1 MLSRS
6 TQCFDTVHTSTLK
19 VRQDVLQSLNNN
31 FLSTLNM
38 AWNDHQTSMVMI
50 RDILMYMDR
59 VYVQQNDVDNVYN
72 LGLSIYRDQVLAS
85 FLVPLPY
92 SNQIKFPGGA
102 LSRDW

>member
-1 MLSRS
+1 
-6 TQCFDTVHTSTLK
+6 
-19 VRQDVLQSLNNN
+19 
-31 FLSTLNM
+31 M

-72 LGLSIYRDQVLAS
+72 LGLSIFRDQVLTA
-85 FLVPLPY
+85 
-92 SNQIKFPGGA
+92 FPGGVELLNFFFIFLGCA

>member
-1 MLSRS
+1 MAIIF
-6 TQCFDTVHTSTLK
+6 Q

-31 FLSTLNM
+31 FLSTLNA

-72 LGLSIYRDQVLAS
+72 LGLSIFRDQVTPIPNNLK
-85 FLVPLPY
+85 LLY
-92 SNQIKFPGGA
+92 
-102 LSRDW
+102 LL